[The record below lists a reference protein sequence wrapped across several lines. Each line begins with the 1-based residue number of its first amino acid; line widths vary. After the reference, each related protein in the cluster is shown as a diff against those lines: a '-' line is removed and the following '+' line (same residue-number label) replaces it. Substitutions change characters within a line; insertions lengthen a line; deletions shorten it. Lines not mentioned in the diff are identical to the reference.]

1 VHDYVRSV
9 IRFSKAVLV
18 ARLSATNITM
28 STRFKD
34 SSLPELH
41 IPRRLEMPTIQSSKL
56 QQTARKLGLSVKSLE
71 QYMTTKAAEI
81 APRQQAGKPSKKIE
95 S

>member
-1 VHDYVRSV
+1 
-9 IRFSKAVLV
+9 
-18 ARLSATNITM
+18 
-28 STRFKD
+28 
-34 SSLPELH
+34 
-41 IPRRLEMPTIQSSKL
+41 MPTVQPTKL

-81 APRQQAGKPSKKIE
+81 EPRQQASKASKKIE

>member
-1 VHDYVRSV
+1 
-9 IRFSKAVLV
+9 
-18 ARLSATNITM
+18 M

-34 SSLPELH
+34 LSLLELLT
-41 IPRRLEMPTIQSSKL
+41 PRRLEMTTTQTQKL

-71 QYMTTKAAEI
+71 QYMTTKAAEVGS
-81 APRQQAGKPSKKIE
+81 RQQPSKTAKKIE